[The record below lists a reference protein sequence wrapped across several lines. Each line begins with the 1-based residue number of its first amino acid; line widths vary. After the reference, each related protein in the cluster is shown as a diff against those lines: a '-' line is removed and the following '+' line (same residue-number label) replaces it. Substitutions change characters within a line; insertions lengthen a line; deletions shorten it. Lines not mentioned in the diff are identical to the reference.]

1 MLFLDLASRV
11 RKRMREAGL
20 LRASQQQQREI
31 NQEPASPHGRDFELA
46 MPKSQTACALNLR
59 LLSDSA
65 PVSTSAIF
73 RTLALVYFGL
83 ILLECLF
90 PFSGWRD
97 PSSPLFSFLFER
109 RYSRFDLIANI
120 AAYAP
125 FGFLLAMC
133 FFARLSAAGAVI
145 AAILCGAFV
154 SFAIEIAQV
163 FVSGRVSSRIDLLA
177 NVGGCTIGA
186 LAAVVV
192 SRTTLFAR
200 LRATWFAPGGWA
212 DGGIAL
218 LALFVISAAKPA
230 VPLIGNLAPNAGTFS
245 IVINTMLNCLAL
257 GLFVAVIAKTRE
269 RVVPIL
275 SMLVVAITSLKLLA
289 AWLLLRNSALG
300 INVEAMMG
308 IGYGFTILALILW
321 RRDDVVPYCVAALVC
336 AFAFTQ
342 LHAFTFPYDRTNDEY
357 RYQEVVRLIAEWWPA
372 IALVHLLVRPKAII

>member
-1 MLFLDLASRV
+1 M
-11 RKRMREAGL
+11 
-20 LRASQQQQREI
+20 
-31 NQEPASPHGRDFELA
+31 
-46 MPKSQTACALNLR
+46 
-59 LLSDSA
+59 
-65 PVSTSAIF
+65 STSAIF

-90 PFSGWRD
+90 PFSGWRE

-109 RYSRFDLIANI
+109 RYSRFDLFANI

-133 FFARLSAAGAVI
+133 FFPRFGATGGVI
-145 AAILCGAFV
+145 AALLSGTFV
-154 SFAIEIAQV
+154 SFALEVVQV
-163 FVSGRVSSRIDLLA
+163 YVPGRVSSRIDLLA
-177 NVGGCTIGA
+177 NAGGCAIGA
-186 LAAVVV
+186 LAALAA
-192 SRTTLFAR
+192 SRTTLVTR
-200 LRATWFAPGGWA
+200 LRHSWFAGGGWV

-218 LALFVISAAKPA
+218 LVFLVMSTAKPA

-257 GLFVAVIAKTRE
+257 GLFIAVIAKTRK

-275 SMLVVAITSLKLLA
+275 SMVVIAITSLKLLA
-289 AWLLLRNSALG
+289 VWLLLRNSALG

-321 RRDDVVPYCVAALVC
+321 RRDDVVPYCAAALVC

-372 IALVHLLVRPKAII
+372 IALVHLLVRPKAIIAS